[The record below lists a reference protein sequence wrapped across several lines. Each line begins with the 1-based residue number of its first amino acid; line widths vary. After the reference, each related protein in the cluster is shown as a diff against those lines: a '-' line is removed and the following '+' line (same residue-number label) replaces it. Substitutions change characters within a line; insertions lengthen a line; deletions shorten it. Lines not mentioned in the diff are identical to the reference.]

1 MISGRVE
8 SDLSIRKTG
17 AHHQRIGITLDP
29 AEIVDPVPHRAAADG
44 DLVGDLVRDRG
55 FERVHLEI
63 VIPAGVMRGGV
74 VGSVFVHEAEWRIH
88 PDAQAKHVLE
98 ELAGVLERSKFR
110 QRLIVTNLSAV
121 AAYRQVVS
129 VTQRVTA
136 PPLASIAELRD
147 PADAI
152 ILACAVAA
160 GADAIVTGDQDL
172 LVLGSFRR
180 IPILTATQTVE
191 KLKLR

>member
-1 MISGRVE
+1 VRSDALIVRLVLDTNTLISAILWRGTPAAVLAAVRAGQATVAI
-8 SDLSIRKTG
+8 S
-17 AHHQRIGITLDP
+17 
-29 AEIVDPVPHRAAADG
+29 AEI
-44 DLVGDLVRDRG
+44 
-55 FERVHLEI
+55 
-63 VIPAGVMRGGV
+63 
-74 VGSVFVHEAEWRIH
+74 
-88 PDAQAKHVLE
+88 LE

>member
-1 MISGRVE
+1 MRSDALIVRLVLDTNTLISAILWRGTPAAVLAAVRAGQATVAI
-8 SDLSIRKTG
+8 S
-17 AHHQRIGITLDP
+17 
-29 AEIVDPVPHRAAADG
+29 AEI
-44 DLVGDLVRDRG
+44 
-55 FERVHLEI
+55 
-63 VIPAGVMRGGV
+63 
-74 VGSVFVHEAEWRIH
+74 
-88 PDAQAKHVLE
+88 LE